1 MHIKAFYW
9 EIIYNLPKNGVS
21 YGNNRIFADQL
32 KHSTMNIEEYIVF
45 RVNALLHA
53 HDAKI
58 VMRLEGGMSNYTY
71 VVECQGKKY
80 TYRVPGKFAER
91 FVDREEEWENIQEV
105 NRLGLNN
112 ITEYVEIRSGEK
124 LAEYVEG
131 TIMSTT
137 DVVSYNE
144 MSVKALKKIHSS
156 DMKFR
161 DYNAFGRLDDDQR
174 YCLETGYVFPQEY
187 LDLRKK
193 LDAIRATQTNVP
205 KVPCHCDYQ
214 PTNLVIS
221 GDKLYVL
228 DWEFAGMNDPF
239 YDIAC
244 YGNVG
249 FDKALSLLEA
259 YVGHKPTKEEL
270 QRLYFHRA
278 FQCLQWFNVAIFKDR
293 VGLSKDLNMDFN
305 AVAFMFLGMT
315 KDLLENYENL

>member
-1 MHIKAFYW
+1 MTIEDY
-9 EIIYNLPKNGVS
+9 II
-21 YGNNRIFADQL
+21 
-32 KHSTMNIEEYIVF
+32 F
-45 RVNALLHA
+45 RVNALLQA

-80 TYRVPGKFAER
+80 TYRVPGKFAEK
-91 FVDREEEWENIQEV
+91 FVDRDEEWANIQEV

-112 ITEYVEIRSGEK
+112 VTTYVEIRSGEK

-137 DVVSYNE
+137 DVVSYNA
-144 MSVKALKKIHSS
+144 MSVAALKKIHNS
-156 DMKFR
+156 DLKFK
-161 DYNAFGRLDDDQR
+161 DYNAFGRLDNYER
-174 YCLETGYVFPQEY
+174 YCREMGFTPPQEY
-187 LDLRKK
+187 LDLRAK
-193 LDAIRATQTNVP
+193 LEEIRKSFGHLP
-205 KVPCHCDYQ
+205 SVPCHCDYQ

-244 YGNVG
+244 YGNAG
-249 FDKALSLLEA
+249 FDKALALLEA
-259 YVGHKPTKEEL
+259 YVGRKPHKDEL

-305 AVAFMFLGMT
+305 AVAFMFLGMA

>member
-1 MHIKAFYW
+1 
-9 EIIYNLPKNGVS
+9 
-21 YGNNRIFADQL
+21 
-32 KHSTMNIEEYIVF
+32 MNIEEYIVF

-53 HDAKI
+53 HDAQI

-80 TYRVPGKFAER
+80 TYRVPGKFAEY
-91 FVDREEEWENIQEV
+91 FVDRNDEWANIQEV
-105 NRLGLNN
+105 EPLGINN
-112 ITEYVEIRSGEK
+112 VTTYVEILSGEK

-137 DVVSYNE
+137 DVVSYNA
-144 MSVKALKKIHSS
+144 MSVAALKKIHNSG
-156 DMKFR
+156 MKFK
-161 DYNAFGRLDDDQR
+161 DYDAFGRIAQYEG
-174 YCLETGYVFPQEY
+174 YCTETGFSFPQEY
-187 LDLRKK
+187 LDLRKQ
-193 LDAIRATQTNVP
+193 LDEVRATQTNVP
-205 KVPCHCDYQ
+205 CVPCHCDYQ

-228 DWEFAGMNDPF
+228 DWEYAGMNDPF

-244 YGNVG
+244 YGNAG

-259 YVGHKPTKEEL
+259 YVGHKPNKEEL

-293 VGLSKDLNMDFN
+293 IGLSKDLNMDFN
-305 AVAFMFLGMT
+305 AVAFMFLGMA
-315 KDLLENYENL
+315 KELLDNYKNL

>member
-1 MHIKAFYW
+1 MTIEDY
-9 EIIYNLPKNGVS
+9 II
-21 YGNNRIFADQL
+21 
-32 KHSTMNIEEYIVF
+32 F

-80 TYRVPGKFAER
+80 TYRVPGKFAEY
-91 FVDREEEWENIQEV
+91 FVDRDEEWANIQEV
-105 NRLGLNN
+105 DRLGLNN
-112 ITEYVEIRSGEK
+112 VTTYMEILSGEK

-137 DVVSYNE
+137 DVVSYNA
-144 MSVKALKKIHSS
+144 MSVAALKKLHNS
-156 DMKFR
+156 DLKFK
-161 DYNAFGRLDDDQR
+161 DYDGIGRLNTFQN
-174 YCLETGYVFPQEY
+174 YCLETGFVLPQEY

-193 LDAIRATQTNVP
+193 LDTIQATQTNVK

-228 DWEFAGMNDPF
+228 DWEFAGMNDPI

-244 YGNVG
+244 YGNAG

-293 VGLSKDLNMDFN
+293 VGLSQGLNMDFN
-305 AVAFMFLGMT
+305 AVAFMFLGMA
-315 KDLLENYENL
+315 KELLENYNNL

>member
-1 MHIKAFYW
+1 
-9 EIIYNLPKNGVS
+9 
-21 YGNNRIFADQL
+21 
-32 KHSTMNIEEYIVF
+32 MNIEEYIVF
-45 RVNALLHA
+45 RVNALLQA

-91 FVDREEEWENIQEV
+91 FVNREEEWANIQEV
-105 NRLGLNN
+105 ERLGLNN
-112 ITEYVEIRSGEK
+112 VTTYVEIRSGEK

-144 MSVKALKKIHSS
+144 MSVKALKKIHNS
-156 DMKFR
+156 DLKFN
-161 DYNAFGRLDDDQR
+161 DYNAFGRLDTYQN
-174 YCLETGYVFPQEY
+174 YCVETGFTHPQEY
-187 LDLRKK
+187 LDLRNK
-193 LDAIRATQTNVP
+193 LEALRKQYVSVP
-205 KVPCHCDYQ
+205 MVPCHCDYQ
-214 PTNLVIS
+214 PTNLVIN

-244 YGNVG
+244 YGNAG

-259 YVGHKPTKEEL
+259 YVGHKPTEEEL
-270 QRLYFHRA
+270 KRLYFHRA
-278 FQCLQWFNVAIFKDR
+278 FQCLQWYNVAIFKDK

-305 AVAFMFLGMT
+305 AVALMFLGMA
-315 KDLLENYENL
+315 KDLLEK

>member
-1 MHIKAFYW
+1 MFIEDY
-9 EIIYNLPKNGVS
+9 II
-21 YGNNRIFADQL
+21 
-32 KHSTMNIEEYIVF
+32 F
-45 RVNALLHA
+45 RVNALLHS
-53 HDAKI
+53 HNSKI
-58 VMRLEGGMSNYTY
+58 VKRLEGGMSNYTY
-71 VVECQGKKY
+71 VVECEGKNY

-91 FVDREEEWENIQEV
+91 FVDRVEEWENIQEV

-137 DVVSYNE
+137 DIVSYNK
-144 MSVKALKKIHSS
+144 MSVVALKKIHGS
-156 DMKFR
+156 DLKFR
-161 DYNAFGRLDDDQR
+161 DYNAFGRLDTYQN
-174 YCLETGYVFPQEY
+174 YCLEMGFTFPQEY

-193 LDAIRATQTNVP
+193 LETIRDAHANVP

-221 GDKLYVL
+221 GEKLYVL

-244 YGNVG
+244 YGNAG
-249 FDKALSLLEA
+249 FDKALALLEE
-259 YVGHKPTKEEL
+259 YVGRKPNKEEL

-305 AVAFMFLGMT
+305 AVALFFLNMA
-315 KDLLENYENL
+315 KDLLENYDNL

>member
-1 MHIKAFYW
+1 
-9 EIIYNLPKNGVS
+9 
-21 YGNNRIFADQL
+21 
-32 KHSTMNIEEYIVF
+32 MNIEEYIVF
-45 RVNALLHA
+45 RVNALLQA

-91 FVDREEEWENIQEV
+91 FVDRNEEWANIQEV
-105 NRLGLNN
+105 DHLGLNN
-112 ITEYVEIRSGEK
+112 VTTYVEIRSGEK

-137 DVVSYNE
+137 DVVSYNA
-144 MSVKALKKIHSS
+144 MSVAALKKIHNS
-156 DMKFR
+156 DLKFK
-161 DYNAFGRLDDDQR
+161 DYNAFGRLDTYQN
-174 YCLETGYVFPQEY
+174 YCIEMGFTHPQEY
-187 LDLRKK
+187 LDLRNK
-193 LDAIRATQTNVP
+193 LEELRKQYVSVP
-205 KVPCHCDYQ
+205 MVPCHCDYQ

-244 YGNVG
+244 YGNAG

-259 YVGHKPTKEEL
+259 YVGHKPTEEEL
-270 QRLYFHRA
+270 KRLYFHRA
-278 FQCLQWFNVAIFKDR
+278 FQCLQWYNVAIFKDK

-305 AVAFMFLGMT
+305 AVALMFLGMA
-315 KDLLENYENL
+315 KDLLEK

>member
-1 MHIKAFYW
+1 
-9 EIIYNLPKNGVS
+9 
-21 YGNNRIFADQL
+21 
-32 KHSTMNIEEYIVF
+32 MNIEEYIVF

-53 HDAKI
+53 HDARI

-71 VVECQGKKY
+71 VIECQGKQY

-91 FVDREEEWENIQEV
+91 FVDRVEEWENIQEV

-137 DVVSYNE
+137 DIVSYNK
-144 MSVKALKKIHSS
+144 MSVAALKRIHGS
-156 DMKFR
+156 DLKFR
-161 DYNAFGRLDDDQR
+161 DYNAFGRLDTYQG
-174 YCLETGYVFPQEY
+174 YCLEMGFTFPQEY
-187 LDLRKK
+187 LDLRNK
-193 LDAIRATQTNVP
+193 LDSLRPTIDSVP

-244 YGNVG
+244 YGNMG

-259 YVGHKPTKEEL
+259 YVGHKPTKDEL

-305 AVAFMFLGMT
+305 AVAFMFLGMA
-315 KDLLENYENL
+315 KELLENYDKL